1 MAIKIEQVP
10 GLNVPE
16 SFIDVIVNAI
26 TKQDES
32 IGNASELTINFRDK
46 DYSAAAGGF
55 HPVEVRLEK
64 RGIGWVLVYITD
76 FSYQGRVDS
85 ELVKEI
91 DVCFVIKRVYHML
104 VAYSGDGE
112 HRFRFYREHL
122 NSTHWVHDIFN
133 LSVHD
138 GQF

>member
-10 GLNVPE
+10 GLSVPE
-16 SFIDVIVNAI
+16 SLFDMIVNAI
-26 TKQDES
+26 TKQGES
-32 IGNASELTINFRDK
+32 IGNASELTLNFRDK

-64 RGIGWVLVYITD
+64 RGIGWELVYITD
-76 FSYQGRVDS
+76 FSYQGRPDS

-104 VAYSGDGE
+104 VGWLSE
-112 HRFRFYREHL
+112 REGKEL
-122 NSTHWVHDIFN
+122 LTLFVINFVEYYNTGCYQVTISTE
-133 LSVHD
+133 
-138 GQF
+138 

>member
-16 SFIDVIVNAI
+16 SLFDVIVNAI
-26 TKQDES
+26 TKQGES

-64 RGIGWVLVYITD
+64 RGIGWELVYITD
-76 FSYQGRVDS
+76 FSYQGQSDS

-104 VAYSGDGE
+104 VGWLSE
-112 HRFRFYREHL
+112 REGKKL
-122 NSTHWVHDIFN
+122 LTLFVTNFVEYYNTGCYQVTISTE
-133 LSVHD
+133 
-138 GQF
+138 

>member
-16 SFIDVIVNAI
+16 SLFDVIVNAI
-26 TKQDES
+26 TKQGES

-64 RGIGWVLVYITD
+64 RGIGWELVYITD
-76 FSYQGRVDS
+76 FSYQGQSDS
-85 ELVKEI
+85 ELAKEI

-104 VAYSGDGE
+104 VGWLSE
-112 HRFRFYREHL
+112 REGKEL
-122 NSTHWVHDIFN
+122 LTLFVTNFVEYYNTGCYQVTISTE
-133 LSVHD
+133 
-138 GQF
+138 

>member
-1 MAIKIEQVP
+1 MAIKIGQVP

-16 SFIDVIVNAI
+16 SLFDVIVNAI
-26 TKQDES
+26 TKQGES

-64 RGIGWVLVYITD
+64 RGIGWELVYITD
-76 FSYQGRVDS
+76 FSYQGQSDS
-85 ELVKEI
+85 ELAKEI

-104 VAYSGDGE
+104 VGWLSE
-112 HRFRFYREHL
+112 REGKEL
-122 NSTHWVHDIFN
+122 LTLFVTNFVEYYNTGCYQVTISTE
-133 LSVHD
+133 
-138 GQF
+138 

>member
-1 MAIKIEQVP
+1 MAIKIEQVA

-16 SFIDVIVNAI
+16 SFIDVIINAI
-26 TKQDES
+26 TKKDES

-55 HPVEVRLEK
+55 HPVEIRLEK
-64 RGIGWVLVYITD
+64 RGIGWMLVYITD
-76 FSYQGRVDS
+76 FSYQGRPDS

-104 VAYSGDGE
+104 VGWLSE
-112 HRFRFYREHL
+112 REGKEL
-122 NSTHWVHDIFN
+122 LTLFVANFVEYYNTGCYQVTITTE
-133 LSVHD
+133 
-138 GQF
+138 

>member
-1 MAIKIEQVP
+1 MAIKIGQVP

-16 SFIDVIVNAI
+16 SLFDVIVNAI
-26 TKQDES
+26 TKQGES

-64 RGIGWVLVYITD
+64 RGIGWELVYITD
-76 FSYQGRVDS
+76 FSYQGQSDS

-104 VAYSGDGE
+104 VGWLSE
-112 HRFRFYREHL
+112 REGNEL
-122 NSTHWVHDIFN
+122 LTLFVTNFVEYYNTGCYQVTISTE
-133 LSVHD
+133 
-138 GQF
+138 

>member
-1 MAIKIEQVP
+1 MAIKIEQVA

-16 SFIDVIVNAI
+16 SFIDVIINAV

-32 IGNASELTINFRDK
+32 IGNASELTISFRDK

-64 RGIGWVLVYITD
+64 RGIVWMLVYITD
-76 FSYQGRVDS
+76 FSYQGRTDS

-104 VAYSGDGE
+104 VGWLSE
-112 HRFRFYREHL
+112 REGKEL
-122 NSTHWVHDIFN
+122 LTLFVTNFVEYYNTGCYQVTITTE
-133 LSVHD
+133 
-138 GQF
+138 

>member
-1 MAIKIEQVP
+1 MAIKIKQVP

-26 TKQDES
+26 TKKDES

-55 HPVEVRLEK
+55 HPVEVRLEM
-64 RGIGWVLVYITD
+64 RGIGWMLVYITD
-76 FSYQGRVDS
+76 FSYQGRTDS

-104 VAYSGDGE
+104 VGWLSE
-112 HRFRFYREHL
+112 REGKEL
-122 NSTHWVHDIFN
+122 LALFVTNFVEYYNTGCYQVSITTD
-133 LSVHD
+133 
-138 GQF
+138 

>member
-10 GLNVPE
+10 ELNVPE
-16 SFIDVIVNAI
+16 SLFDVIVNAI
-26 TKQDES
+26 TKQGES
-32 IGNASELTINFRDK
+32 IGNASELTLNFRDK

-64 RGIGWVLVYITD
+64 RGIGWQLVYITD
-76 FSYQGRVDS
+76 FSYQGRPDS

-104 VAYSGDGE
+104 VGWLSE
-112 HRFRFYREHL
+112 REGKEL
-122 NSTHWVHDIFN
+122 LTLFVTNFVEYYNTGCYQVTISTE
-133 LSVHD
+133 
-138 GQF
+138 

>member
-26 TKQDES
+26 TKQGES

-46 DYSAAAGGF
+46 DYSAAMGGF

-64 RGIGWVLVYITD
+64 QGIGWKFIYITD
-76 FSYQGRVDS
+76 FSYQGRPDS

-104 VAYSGDGE
+104 VGWLNE
-112 HRFRFYREHL
+112 REGKEL
-122 NSTHWVHDIFN
+122 LTLFVTNFVEYYNTGCYQVTITTE
-133 LSVHD
+133 
-138 GQF
+138 

>member
-104 VAYSGDGE
+104 VGWLSE
-112 HRFRFYREHL
+112 REGKDL
-122 NSTHWVHDIFN
+122 LTLFVANFVEYYNTGCYQVSITTD
-133 LSVHD
+133 
-138 GQF
+138 

>member
-16 SFIDVIVNAI
+16 SLFDVIVNAI
-26 TKQDES
+26 TKQGES

-64 RGIGWVLVYITD
+64 RGIGWELVYITD
-76 FSYQGRVDS
+76 FSYQGRLDS

-104 VAYSGDGE
+104 VGWLSE
-112 HRFRFYREHL
+112 REGKEL
-122 NSTHWVHDIFN
+122 LTLFVTNFVEYYNTGCYQVTISTE
-133 LSVHD
+133 
-138 GQF
+138 

>member
-10 GLNVPE
+10 ELNVPE
-16 SFIDVIVNAI
+16 SLFDVIVNAI
-26 TKQDES
+26 TKQGES

-64 RGIGWVLVYITD
+64 RGIGWELVYITD
-76 FSYQGRVDS
+76 FSYQGRPDS

-104 VAYSGDGE
+104 VGWLSE
-112 HRFRFYREHL
+112 REGKEL
-122 NSTHWVHDIFN
+122 LTLFVTNFVEYYNTGCYQVTISTE
-133 LSVHD
+133 
-138 GQF
+138 

>member
-16 SFIDVIVNAI
+16 SLFDVIVNAI
-26 TKQDES
+26 TKQGES

-64 RGIGWVLVYITD
+64 RGIGWELVYITD
-76 FSYQGRVDS
+76 FSYQGQSDS

-104 VAYSGDGE
+104 VGWLSE
-112 HRFRFYREHL
+112 REGKEL
-122 NSTHWVHDIFN
+122 LTLFVTNFVEYYNTGCYQVTISTE
-133 LSVHD
+133 
-138 GQF
+138 

>member
-64 RGIGWVLVYITD
+64 RGIGWELVYITD

-104 VAYSGDGE
+104 VGWLSE
-112 HRFRFYREHL
+112 REGKDL
-122 NSTHWVHDIFN
+122 LTLFVANFVEYYNTGCYQVSITTD
-133 LSVHD
+133 
-138 GQF
+138 

>member
-1 MAIKIEQVP
+1 MAIKIGQVP

-16 SFIDVIVNAI
+16 SLFDVIVNAI
-26 TKQDES
+26 TKQGES

-64 RGIGWVLVYITD
+64 RGIFWELVYITD
-76 FSYQGRVDS
+76 FSYQDRPDS

-104 VAYSGDGE
+104 VGWLSE
-112 HRFRFYREHL
+112 REGKEL
-122 NSTHWVHDIFN
+122 LTLFVTNFVEYYNTGCYQVTISTE
-133 LSVHD
+133 
-138 GQF
+138 

>member
-16 SFIDVIVNAI
+16 SLFDVIVNAI
-26 TKQDES
+26 TKQGES
-32 IGNASELTINFRDK
+32 IGNASELTLNFRDK
-46 DYSAAAGGF
+46 DYSAVAGGF

-64 RGIGWVLVYITD
+64 RGIGWELVYITD
-76 FSYQGRVDS
+76 FSYQGRPDS

-104 VAYSGDGE
+104 VGWLSE
-112 HRFRFYREHL
+112 REGKEL
-122 NSTHWVHDIFN
+122 LTLFVTNFVEYYNTGCYQVTISTE
-133 LSVHD
+133 
-138 GQF
+138 

>member
-16 SFIDVIVNAI
+16 SLFGVIVNAVA
-26 TKQDES
+26 KAGES
-32 IGNASELTINFRDK
+32 VGCAKALIINFRDK
-46 DYSAAAGGF
+46 DYSAKAGGF

-64 RGIGWVLVYITD
+64 RGIGWELIYITD
-76 FSYQGRVDS
+76 FSYQGRLDS

-104 VAYSGDGE
+104 VGWLSE
-112 HRFRFYREHL
+112 REGKEL
-122 NSTHWVHDIFN
+122 LTLFVTNFVEYYNTGCYQVTITTE
-133 LSVHD
+133 
-138 GQF
+138 

>member
-16 SFIDVIVNAI
+16 SLFDVIVNAI
-26 TKQDES
+26 TKQSES

-64 RGIGWVLVYITD
+64 RGIGWELVYITD
-76 FSYQGRVDS
+76 FSYQGRPDS

-104 VAYSGDGE
+104 EGWLSA
-112 HRFRFYREHL
+112 REGKEL
-122 NSTHWVHDIFN
+122 LTLFVTNFVEYYNTGCYQVTIST
-133 LSVHD
+133 
-138 GQF
+138 G

>member
-46 DYSAAAGGF
+46 DYSAKAGGF

-104 VAYSGDGE
+104 VGWLSE
-112 HRFRFYREHL
+112 REGKDL
-122 NSTHWVHDIFN
+122 LTLFVANFVEYYNTGCYQVTITTE
-133 LSVHD
+133 
-138 GQF
+138 

>member
-32 IGNASELTINFRDK
+32 IGNASELTINFCDK

-64 RGIGWVLVYITD
+64 RGIGWMLVYITD
-76 FSYQGRVDS
+76 FSYQGRPDS

-91 DVCFVIKRVYHML
+91 DVCFVIKSVYHML
-104 VAYSGDGE
+104 VGWLSE
-112 HRFRFYREHL
+112 REGKEL
-122 NSTHWVHDIFN
+122 LALFVTNFVEYYNTGCYQVSITTD
-133 LSVHD
+133 
-138 GQF
+138 

>member
-10 GLNVPE
+10 ELNVPE
-16 SFIDVIVNAI
+16 SLFDVIVNAI
-26 TKQDES
+26 TKQGES

-64 RGIGWVLVYITD
+64 RGIFWELVYITD
-76 FSYQGRVDS
+76 FSYQGRPDS

-104 VAYSGDGE
+104 VGWLSE
-112 HRFRFYREHL
+112 REGKEL
-122 NSTHWVHDIFN
+122 LTLFVTNFVEYYNTGCYQVTISTE
-133 LSVHD
+133 
-138 GQF
+138 

>member
-16 SFIDVIVNAI
+16 SLFDVIVNAI
-26 TKQDES
+26 TKQSES
-32 IGNASELTINFRDK
+32 IGNASERTINFRDK

-64 RGIGWVLVYITD
+64 RGIGWELVYITD
-76 FSYQGRVDS
+76 FSYRGQSDY

-104 VAYSGDGE
+104 EGWLSA
-112 HRFRFYREHL
+112 REGKEL
-122 NSTHWVHDIFN
+122 LTLFVTKFVEYYNTGCYQVTIST
-133 LSVHD
+133 
-138 GQF
+138 G

>member
-16 SFIDVIVNAI
+16 SLFDVIVNAI
-26 TKQDES
+26 TKQSES

-64 RGIGWVLVYITD
+64 RGIGWELVYITD
-76 FSYQGRVDS
+76 FSYQGRPDS

-91 DVCFVIKRVYHML
+91 DVCFVIKRVYYML
-104 VAYSGDGE
+104 EGWLSA
-112 HRFRFYREHL
+112 REGKEL
-122 NSTHWVHDIFN
+122 LTLFVTNFVEYYNTGCYQVTIST
-133 LSVHD
+133 
-138 GQF
+138 G